1 MKLLDDAGS
10 LEENNIKDIFCFTVP
25 RMRRKVRDIG
35 YYNYNLFPLL
45 TITACFSLA
54 SFSFFFY
61 ANLLVS
67 RQKILGQSHHGQQ
80 SSGTTTVRT
89 IKSLLTVRVEV
100 TQPTNQPTNQ
110 PDAAS

>member
-54 SFSFFFY
+54 SFSFFSTPTFWFPGKKSW
-61 ANLLVS
+61 ANLTMA
-67 RQKILGQSHHGQQ
+67 
-80 SSGTTTVRT
+80 SSQVA
-89 IKSLLTVRVEV
+89 LLPYVLSK
-100 TQPTNQPTNQ
+100 
-110 PDAAS
+110 ACLL